1 MSMYDKGFEFS
12 NGQALSTL
20 NSTGVVSANVWDLE
34 NKSSGVAM
42 GQTDFMVFGWINMI
56 ILSTTNSTGK
66 NFRITLLSSS
76 TAALTGTIIYLA
88 GLELMIPQIVAGN
101 KFSFGVCLHKCE
113 QYLGIWYKA
122 ATSLTGATSVDCW
135 FADGPITSPSDVGN
149 QKKPNTS
156 FA

>member
-1 MSMYDKGFEFS
+1 MYDKGFEFS

-34 NKSSGVAM
+34 NRSSGVAL
-42 GQTDFMVFGWINMI
+42 GQTDMMVYGWVHFH
-56 ILSTTNSTGK
+56 ILSSTNATGK
-66 NFRITLLSSS
+66 NFRITLVSSS
-76 TAALTGTIIYLA
+76 TAALTGTLIYL
-88 GLELMIPQIVAGN
+88 GGIELMIPQIITGN

-113 QYLGIWYKA
+113 QYLGVWYKA
-122 ATSLTGATSVDCW
+122 ATTLTGATGVDCK
-135 FADGPITSPSDVGN
+135 FFPGPLTSPNDVGN